1 MRLNFGEVSGF
12 KRSRRS
18 VSPKVIKIC
27 EHFFITFL
35 GMGFGSKTLLDPQ
48 AKNINVK
55 QPNSILSY
63 LEKLI

>member
-27 EHFFITFL
+27 EHFLITLL
-35 GMGFGSKTLLDPQ
+35 GMGFET
-48 AKNINVK
+48 
-55 QPNSILSY
+55 
-63 LEKLI
+63 